1 MEERIEKAFTVP
13 PDTPVVIRNS
23 NGSVFVRAGSGSSGR
38 ALVKRI
44 VEPDLPH
51 TKYIEIEI
59 DQGPPLVIRSS
70 YSLSRVR
77 ASVDIEAT
85 LPPDIKALEIE
96 TINGNIVVSDMNCR
110 IRASTSN
117 GFIRT
122 SGGGGPLDL
131 HTRNGM
137 LDVSGEA
144 VISCLETLN
153 GNIRA
158 DIGGISGD
166 PATVST
172 VSGSILINVEDG
184 FCADFEAVT
193 GRGAIH
199 IKGLDI
205 VSPVAGPGLMR
216 GTIGRSAGRFR
227 ASSRIGDI
235 TLTRSSRLQPQ
246 DEPGD
251 GRAV

>member
-1 MEERIEKAFTVP
+1 MEERVEKAFAVP
-13 PDTPVVIRNS
+13 QDTPVIVRNS
-23 NGSVFVRAGSGSSGR
+23 NGSVFVRAGSGSSGQ
-38 ALVKRI
+38 ALVKRT

-51 TKYIEIEI
+51 TKYVEIEI
-59 DQGPPLVIRSS
+59 DPGPPFVIRSC

-77 ASVDIEAT
+77 ASVDIEVT
-85 LPPDIKALEIE
+85 LPPGIKALEIE
-96 TINGNIVVSDMNCR
+96 TINGNIVVSDMKCR
-110 IRASTSN
+110 IRASSSN

-137 LDVSGEA
+137 IDVSGAA
-144 VISCLETLN
+144 VVSCLETLN
-153 GNIRA
+153 GSIRVDLA
-158 DIGGISGD
+158 GISGD
-166 PATVST
+166 PATIST
-172 VSGSILINVEDG
+172 VSGSILIGVEDG

-193 GRGAIH
+193 GRGSIH
-199 IKGLDI
+199 LEGLDVI
-205 VSPVAGPGLMR
+205 SPTTGPGSMR

-235 TLTRSSRLQPQ
+235 TLSRSSRLQRQ

>member
-1 MEERIEKAFTVP
+1 MEERIEKAFAVP
-13 PDTPVVIRNS
+13 PDTPVIIRNS
-23 NGSVFVRAGSGSSGR
+23 NGSVLVRAGSGSSGR
-38 ALVKRI
+38 ALVKRT

-51 TKYIEIEI
+51 TKYVEIEI
-59 DQGPPLVIRSS
+59 DQGPPLVIRSC

-77 ASVDIEAT
+77 ASVDMEVT
-85 LPPDIKALEIE
+85 LPPGIKALEIE

-110 IRASTSN
+110 IRASSSN

-144 VISCLETLN
+144 IISCLETLN
-153 GNIRA
+153 GSIRV
-158 DIGGISGD
+158 DMGGVSGD
-166 PATVST
+166 PATIST
-172 VSGSILINVEDG
+172 VSGSILICVEDG

-199 IKGLDI
+199 TKGLTV
-205 VSPVAGPGLMR
+205 VSSVTGPGLMR
-216 GTIGRSAGRFR
+216 GTIGSSAGRFR
-227 ASSRIGDI
+227 VSSRIGDI
-235 TLTRSSRLQPQ
+235 TLTRSSGLQRR